1 MTKIFYLYDKFFE
14 LNQNFTT
21 ENVKIVKS
29 PGFLVILFKFQVFP
43 GFFCLNSQI
52 LGFYRFPGKVATL
65 YIIR

>member
-43 GFFCLNSQI
+43 GFFLPKFSNS
-52 LGFYRFPGKVATL
+52 RFLQVS
-65 YIIR
+65 R